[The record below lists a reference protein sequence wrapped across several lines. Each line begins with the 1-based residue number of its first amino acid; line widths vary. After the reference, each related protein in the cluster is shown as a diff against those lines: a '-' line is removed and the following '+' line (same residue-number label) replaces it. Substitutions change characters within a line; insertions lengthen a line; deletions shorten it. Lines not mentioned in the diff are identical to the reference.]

1 MARPDPTARTDRVTE
16 LMDSLVTGVEALTS
30 SDDWLRWLDVARRF
44 HRYSFW
50 NTVAIL
56 TQAPRATQVAG
67 YQRWKTLGRQVRRG
81 ERAIRI
87 LAPCARR
94 RTVVDDATGEET
106 TVTRVAGWKVA
117 SVFDISQTD
126 GPPLPEIPISRLDG
140 PPQPSPHRTRR
151 PGASHQADLPHR
163 LRGLRALGPHHLRR
177 LPHPRLSHHRR
188 PLLPHID
195 TEIRPALTAGKTVI
209 CDRYITSLALD
220 QLRGAPPD
228 LLWSLHTPLPQPD
241 LCIVLTGDTATITQR
256 LTARGYHSRWQP
268 GATSQE
274 LTLYTDVATQ
284 LLDRGWPVR
293 FIDCTSTTPED
304 TATSI
309 TETLQA
315 T

>member
-1 MARPDPTARTDRVTE
+1 MHRTKQISRTAFGDYVRSALTTYD
-16 LMDSLVTGVEALTS
+16 DSLTLACLITA
-30 SDDWLRWLDVARRF
+30 D
-44 HRYSFW
+44 RY
-50 NTVAIL
+50 
-56 TQAPRATQVAG
+56 
-67 YQRWKTLGRQVRRG
+67 Y
-81 ERAIRI
+81 
-87 LAPCARR
+87 
-94 RTVVDDATGEET
+94 
-106 TVTRVAGWKVA
+106 
-117 SVFDISQTD
+117 
-126 GPPLPEIPISRLDG
+126 
-140 PPQPSPHRTRR
+140 
-151 PGASHQADLPHR
+151 
-163 LRGLRALGPHHLRR
+163 
-177 LPHPRLSHHRR
+177 
-188 PLLPHID
+188 HID